1 MRTEL
6 DSSCDIFANVLTA
19 MFIFVPATYLRMYI
33 CIYIYI
39 YIYIQFFDCRF
50 ISKSYVTFLFIEF
63 IFVMV
68 KDYLLKAKKVLDMLK
83 DIDDKKQQHAKSSEE
98 ALKKKEDAK
107 EAFLKC
113 KSRCLCY

>member
-1 MRTEL
+1 
-6 DSSCDIFANVLTA
+6 
-19 MFIFVPATYLRMYI
+19 
-33 CIYIYI
+33 
-39 YIYIQFFDCRF
+39 
-50 ISKSYVTFLFIEF
+50 
-63 IFVMV
+63 MV